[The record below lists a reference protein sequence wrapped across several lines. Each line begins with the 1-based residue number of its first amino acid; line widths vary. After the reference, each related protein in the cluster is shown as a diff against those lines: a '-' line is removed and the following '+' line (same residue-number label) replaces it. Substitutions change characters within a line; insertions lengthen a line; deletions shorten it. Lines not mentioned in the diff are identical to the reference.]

1 MKRSQARETVFL
13 LLFEFIFNHDSTA
26 DEILQRAIQ
35 SINLEVDAYINYTFP
50 AILEKIDEL
59 DKIINEYSIKWKADR
74 LTKPALCAARLAI
87 FEILYLDD
95 VPVPIAINEAIEL
108 IKKYDSN
115 ESAKYV
121 NGFLG
126 SWAKKHG

>member
-35 SINLEVDAYINYTFP
+35 SRNLEVDAYINYTFP

>member
-1 MKRSQARETVFL
+1 MCIR
-13 LLFEFIFNHDSTA
+13 
-26 DEILQRAIQ
+26 
-35 SINLEVDAYINYTFP
+35 
-50 AILEKIDEL
+50 
-59 DKIINEYSIKWKADR
+59 DR
-74 LTKPALCAARLAI
+74 TKPALCAARLAI